1 MTSFHDLVI
10 SRRSIRKYT
19 GEPLDPEHVKLIL
32 EAALMSPAGKRKNP
46 WHFIVIEDKDTL
58 KSLSE
63 AKDQGALPI
72 AGAAIA
78 IVVCA
83 NPDDSDTWVEDLS
96 IASIQMQLQCR
107 DLGLGSVWVQ
117 MRNREDADG
126 NSATYNIRKILEIPA
141 PFEVLSVISIGHPDE
156 ERKPYDTSKLQWE
169 KVHIGKF

>member
-1 MTSFHDLVI
+1 MESFHDLVI
-10 SRRSIRKYT
+10 NRRSIRKYT
-19 GEPLDPEHVKLIL
+19 DEPIDPDHVRLIL

-46 WHFIVIEDKDTL
+46 WHFVVVEDKDTL
-58 KSLSE
+58 KALSE
-63 AKDQGALPI
+63 AKDMGAAPI
-72 AGAAIA
+72 AGASLAIA
-78 IVVCA
+78 VVA
-83 NPDDSDTWVEDLS
+83 NPEESDTWVEDLS

-126 NSATYNIRKILEIPA
+126 NTATYNIRRILSLPDN
-141 PFEVLSVISIGHPDE
+141 FEVLSVISIGHPDE